1 MIVLPLARGPPRV
14 GSSSQ
19 PIFLTERT
27 QPLMSVKTTKFEKA
41 AARMRKLEDEKRRA
55 AEQARKQ
62 KLDHER
68 LCGQALMDAAKD
80 GDDFGEFLNKSVA
93 ELAVAVGLIDSADEA
108 VAEDLARR
116 EQDRLVGE
124 ALRDAANGGDAYG
137 DFLNKTVAELA
148 AHLGIIDP
156 VDEDENDGQ
165 YGNADDG
172 QNGQDGD
179 AGDGQDDDG
188 ATAPE
193 ADYDGAAVPEY

>member
-1 MIVLPLARGPPRV
+1 
-14 GSSSQ
+14 
-19 PIFLTERT
+19 
-27 QPLMSVKTTKFEKA
+27 MSVKTTKLEKA

-62 KLDHER
+62 KLDYER
-68 LCGQALMDAAKD
+68 LCGQALIDAAKD

-93 ELAVAVGLIDSADEA
+93 ELAVAVGLIDSGDEA

-165 YGNADDG
+165 D
-172 QNGQDGD
+172 GQDGD
-179 AGDGQDDDG
+179 ADDGPDDDG

-193 ADYDGAAVPEY
+193 ADYGGATATTF